1 MASPGGRHTSPPAS
15 SPWTWRSFCDYRLT
29 EEADE
34 RCAEVNAEEVPQLG
48 LLGCV
53 RVKCDGR
60 PTSKVRI

>member
-1 MASPGGRHTSPPAS
+1 MDLAAMTDHLYGSFSV
-15 SPWTWRSFCDYRLT
+15 RSFCEYRLT